1 MHKDYKIDHTSML
14 YLISEH
20 LSEASSKLFRDP
32 FSARFVLKAKGCQI
46 QKFIYIPEH
55 HYHFA
60 LEAFY
65 NSLNNAYIERTKI
78 IFIDST
84 QVYMCNIWSNCTDKL
99 ALYMARFKIKIRLIL
114 SFLSTHEAIELY
126 LHLRSFQ

>member
-60 LEAFY
+60 FR
-65 NSLNNAYIERTKI
+65 S
-78 IFIDST
+78 
-84 QVYMCNIWSNCTDKL
+84 
-99 ALYMARFKIKIRLIL
+99 IL
-114 SFLSTHEAIELY
+114 SFFEQQCIY
-126 LHLRSFQ
+126 RGNQDNLH